1 MLRERSHAL
10 DAQWNLLQH
19 LMASILMGG
28 MRTGRVRDAELVENF
43 HLKCKPC
50 MITNEDVLCI
60 WNQSLA
66 TTTPKW
72 SNRNSRT
79 ARGREKR
86 KRCQSKMRSRQHH
99 GYVRSFVFCLRRVS
113 TKVER
118 CLCASSVSL
127 SINTYFIS
135 SNNLIHGNYLI

>member
-10 DAQWNLLQH
+10 DAQWNLPQH
-19 LMASILMGG
+19 LMASMLTGG
-28 MRTGRVRDAELVENF
+28 LRTGRVRDAKLVENF
-43 HLKCKPC
+43 HLKCKPY

-66 TTTPKW
+66 TTTPIW
-72 SNRNSRT
+72 SNRDSRT
-79 ARGREKR
+79 ASGREKR
-86 KRCQSKMRSRQHH
+86 KQRQSKMRSRQCH
-99 GYVRSFVFCLRRVS
+99 GCVRSFVFCLRRVS
-113 TKVER
+113 TKAER

-127 SINTYFIS
+127 SVNTYFIS